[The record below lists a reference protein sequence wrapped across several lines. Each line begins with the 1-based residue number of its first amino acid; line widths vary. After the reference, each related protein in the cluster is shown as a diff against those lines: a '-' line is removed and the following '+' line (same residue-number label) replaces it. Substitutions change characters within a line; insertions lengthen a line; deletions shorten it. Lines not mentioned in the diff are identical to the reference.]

1 MVGWKINP
9 ENLLLRLYR
18 RAIITCI
25 RSVEKN
31 TMRHVLVKFLR
42 NQGHQ
47 PRLVP
52 IQALFCQLA
61 GRTYYHNWS
70 PHPSYQHQYHHQYP
84 YHSLDKNI
92 IALYSNGPTIVVF
105 GLGDSSFNSWKNST
119 GGVPSVL
126 FYSNSNFSIALIS
139 NSIAILVYQ
148 ILMALFF
155 LQNQKFSQIIHN
167 LVL

>member
-25 RSVEKN
+25 RSVEKK
-31 TMRHVLVKFLR
+31 TVRHVLVKFLR

-70 PHPSYQHQYHHQYP
+70 PHPSPAPISSSVSIPFSGQEHHHTVLKWAY
-84 YHSLDKNI
+84 YK
-92 IALYSNGPTIVVF
+92 VVF

-119 GGVPSVL
+119 GGVPSIL
-126 FYSNSNFSIALIS
+126 FYSNSDFSIALIS
-139 NSIAILVYQ
+139 NSIAILVLY
-148 ILMALFF
+148 
-155 LQNQKFSQIIHN
+155 
-167 LVL
+167 